1 MQISKETLKKLFS
14 LYVKSLP
21 SKNPKKAV
29 ERIKK
34 VEIFQIY
41 PNPHQLEEAIVILG
55 SPKQFK
61 GPHGET
67 LKGFSKHILKFNP
80 TRRTISC
87 SCPAFR
93 KHKICKHIL
102 KVLTILYLQNPTY
115 LYRKLIFPGYKSN
128 RKRLLNKIIN

>member
-1 MQISKETLKKLFS
+1 MQIPKKVLRKLFS
-14 LYVKSLP
+14 QYVEALP

-41 PNPHQLEEAIVILG
+41 SNPHQPEEAIVVLG
-55 SPKQFK
+55 SPKKIK
-61 GPHGET
+61 GPYGET
-67 LKGFSKHILKFNP
+67 LEGFSRHILKFNP

-87 SCPAFR
+87 SCPAFK

-102 KVLTILYLQNPTY
+102 KVLTILYTQKPTY
-115 LYRKLIFPGYKSN
+115 LYRKLVLPTYKSN
-128 RKRLLNKIIN
+128 RKKVA